1 MVLTRPEI
9 MSGIKK
15 FPNFI
20 PHPTIP
26 LKFII
31 GGRKSALKEA
41 VEISLKQMAR
51 NIYQNEVFN
60 SENIRFFSLLGK
72 IGGYSQEMLY
82 RLIRFYKPTIVIE
95 TGVYRGIS
103 SSFILQALEDNGKG
117 SLYSIDLPM
126 AKYVDE
132 RGNLDYS
139 PLSQGEITGFCVP
152 DKLKKRWSLI
162 LGDSKTELPLLLEK
176 VKSVDMFYHDSE
188 HTYNTMMREYETVFP
203 YLNKNSILSSDDV
216 SWNNAFK
223 DFCHSHRLE
232 YFMVKNKFGYA
243 NVKRDDAV

>member
-1 MVLTRPEI
+1 MSLTRPELI
-9 MSGIKK
+9 TGLKNI
-15 FPNFI
+15 PVFI
-20 PHPTIP
+20 FHPTIP
-26 LKFII
+26 IKFLM
-31 GGRKSALKEA
+31 GGRVPSLKKA
-41 VEISLKQMAR
+41 VEISLKQMTSR
-51 NIYQNEVFN
+51 VNENEILSVNDLEFL
-60 SENIRFFSLLGK
+60 SLIGR
-72 IGGYSQEMLY
+72 IGGYSQELLY
-82 RLIRFYKPTIVIE
+82 RLIRLYKPETVIE

-103 SSFILQALEDNGKG
+103 SSFILQALEDNGSG
-117 SLYSIDLPM
+117 ILYSIDLPM

-162 LGDSKTELPLLLEK
+162 LGDSKTELPILLEN

-188 HTYNTMMREYETVFP
+188 HTYNSMMREYETVFP

-223 DFCHSHRLE
+223 DFCHSQGLE

-243 NVKRDDAV
+243 IVKRDDTV